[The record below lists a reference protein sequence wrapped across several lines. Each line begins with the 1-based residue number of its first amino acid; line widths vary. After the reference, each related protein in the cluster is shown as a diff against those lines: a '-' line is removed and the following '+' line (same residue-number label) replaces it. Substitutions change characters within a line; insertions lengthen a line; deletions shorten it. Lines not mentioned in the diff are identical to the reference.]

1 MDGTLSWLI
10 ECIRRKRRKERG
22 VKEKMKGKDK
32 ESIQKA
38 HE

>member
-1 MDGTLSWLI
+1 M
-10 ECIRRKRRKERG
+10 EIRRKRRKERA
-22 VKEKMKGKDK
+22 VNEKMKGKDK

>member
-1 MDGTLSWLI
+1 MADRMI
-10 ECIRRKRRKERG
+10 EWKFEERG
-22 VKEKMKGKDK
+22 ERRGAVKEKMKGKDN

>member
-1 MDGTLSWLI
+1 M
-10 ECIRRKRRKERG
+10 EMEIRRKSRKERA

>member
-1 MDGTLSWLI
+1 M
-10 ECIRRKRRKERG
+10 EIRRKRRKERA
-22 VKEKMKGKDK
+22 VKEKMKGKDN